1 MTSLTATRK
10 EKGNRFWASF
20 TWARLTGA
28 GSATGMNLAL
38 GLYEKFQ
45 PDFQDDKRSKI
56 LGTSSGAKFEKQ
68 SNMAK
73 HKNFNFRAYHNF
85 GNS

>member
-1 MTSLTATRK
+1 MGL
-10 EKGNRFWASF
+10 F

-45 PDFQDDKRSKI
+45 PDFQEDKRSKI

-68 SNMAK
+68 SK
-73 HKNFNFRAYHNF
+73 HGETQKF
-85 GNS
+85 